1 MKKLD
6 AYYNKNNTLK
16 DVLEVVTDTQNSSS
30 DLFCMAVAGGD
41 RERADKEYHLLLE
54 NGENPV
60 SIVRILFIYFN
71 KLLDGISVISQS
83 GMEAGIKKVL
93 KPAQFRLET
102 SVRRQLQI
110 WKKENILKTLNL
122 LLNLERQ
129 IKSTGMPNELILERA
144 IFQIATAAKRSM

>member
-1 MKKLD
+1 MAVAKKEAAPAKKPAAKKEEPAKFNGKARVYHISQHENGYKVNSD
-6 AYYNKNNTLK
+6 ALSVLAERLNENRLETRQELEKLMTYLGNNKQVTLK

-71 KLLDGISVISQS
+71 KLLDGISVISILFS
-83 GMEAGIKKVL
+83 
-93 KPAQFRLET
+93 
-102 SVRRQLQI
+102 
-110 WKKENILKTLNL
+110 ILK
-122 LLNLERQ
+122 
-129 IKSTGMPNELILERA
+129 S
-144 IFQIATAAKRSM
+144 